1 MGRREHGI
9 GGWWLKLLE
18 TEPMLSRR
26 SFLQLATTAIVYP
39 SAALGSEYE
48 TIGQMD
54 ARYIGEVDGAHRWGY
69 RSSHVDSAADL
80 DPAAAEYVIEIVL
93 PDSYPTGGPYPVLYV
108 GQASLTDARGNGLLV
123 AKQAGIHN
131 EYGCILVSNTWK
143 SMPWY
148 GTKDDGSRRYDT
160 HIRWNVLALLDQK
173 YDTLAGREN
182 RLFIGYSKSGW
193 GALSML
199 LRGPTYFGYAAAWDA
214 PWEMT
219 FGSWGSGDAFG
230 TEARFAAYDPKQIV
244 AENVAAVDDRERIW
258 ISAGTTFLDHHAP
271 MVARLAGL
279 GVPHR
284 ARFLPAAEHHW
295 DAAWVTPACRALFD
309 MRAA

>member
-1 MGRREHGI
+1 
-9 GGWWLKLLE
+9 
-18 TEPMLSRR
+18 MLSRR
-26 SFLQLATTAIVYP
+26 SFLQLATTVVVYP

-48 TIGQMD
+48 AIGEME
-54 ARYIGEVDGAHRWGY
+54 ARYIGVVGGVHHWGY
-69 RSSHVDSAADL
+69 KSSHVDSSAGL
-80 DPAAAEYVIEIVL
+80 DPSAPEYLIEIVL
-93 PDSYPTGGPYPVLYV
+93 PDDYPSGGPYPVLYV
-108 GQASLTDARGNGLLV
+108 GPASLTDARGNGLLV

-148 GTKDDGSRRYDT
+148 GTKDDGTRRYDT

-199 LRGPTYFGYAAAWDA
+199 LRGPTYFGYAAAWDS
-214 PWEMT
+214 PWEMSY
-219 FGSWGSGDAFG
+219 GSWGSGDAFG
-230 TEARFAAYDPKQIV
+230 TEARFNLYDPKQIL
-244 AENVAAVDDRERIW
+244 AANVAAVNDRERIW
-258 ISAGTTFLDHHAP
+258 ISAGKTFLSHHAP
-271 MVARLAGL
+271 MITRLADL
-279 GVPHR
+279 NVPYR
-284 ARFLPAAEHHW
+284 ARYVEAPAHVW
-295 DAAWVTPACRALFD
+295 DADWLTKGCQELFE